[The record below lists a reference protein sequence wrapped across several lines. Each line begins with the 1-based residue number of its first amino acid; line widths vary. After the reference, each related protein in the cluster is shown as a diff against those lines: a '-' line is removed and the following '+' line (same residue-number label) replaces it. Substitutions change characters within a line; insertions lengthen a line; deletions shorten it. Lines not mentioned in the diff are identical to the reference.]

1 MDSRGLAEISEVK
14 LLWLSRGFN
23 RKLSVVASLLRHNHV
38 SHHRLIAFSKQY
50 GWVGREAWCGWKP
63 NLKSKHWELSH
74 RMPQALQHQLLPA
87 RRRAVIWGGVASPNL
102 IFSEM
107 INNGGGVVME

>member
-23 RKLSVVASLLRHNHV
+23 RKLSVVASLLQHNHV

-50 GWVGREAWCGWKP
+50 GWVDREAWCGWKP

-74 RMPQALQHQLLPA
+74 RMPQALHRLLPA